1 MDHRSEQVT
10 REHRI
15 FSPVQRLSQVRAT
28 LSHAIALSSVDSAP
42 KCAGMIPSAPEL
54 GTLWAQSFWSRIVF
68 GSFPICAGAY
78 FNLGRQAEAP
88 ESRHQ
93 GSLDLVEVLATM
105 ERACEPP
112 Q

>member
-1 MDHRSEQVT
+1 
-10 REHRI
+10 
-15 FSPVQRLSQVRAT
+15 
-28 LSHAIALSSVDSAP
+28 
-42 KCAGMIPSAPEL
+42 MIPSAPEL

-112 Q
+112 QLAGGDNLLDEVCAECRGFSTTSTASTTSLAASCRRERQPLWQ